1 MYISSPT
8 DPSPTT
14 HLVLVR
20 DSIGDQLESI
30 IRARRVTARTLT
42 DQPTHIIRRL
52 PLRLIQHKS
61 ISEVL
66 DSLWLKAR
74 QPTIQH
80 QLNNMTQVIAMLATR
95 KKCLDGELLEP
106 LVALRGSGAAH
117 DSDHLGGKLERSA
130 LEFDPTGRD
139 IEAESEVDVDDV
151 TPIVDHDI
159 AVMSVFELQQ
169 ERDDAVR
176 RHALDEIRP
185 RFLEANAILVAVAAH
200 EVVIESVHG
209 FAA

>member
-1 MYISSPT
+1 MNNKLLRRTHLILAVYISFPT

-95 KKCLDGELLEP
+95 KKCLE
-106 LVALRGSGAAH
+106 VSTATTR
-117 DSDHLGGKLERSA
+117 DSCSSSSRHL
-130 LEFDPTGRD
+130 P
-139 IEAESEVDVDDV
+139 ESRKS
-151 TPIVDHDI
+151 
-159 AVMSVFELQQ
+159 SVNT
-169 ERDDAVR
+169 VR
-176 RHALDEIRP
+176 RRARSP
-185 RFLEANAILVAVAAH
+185 RRARW
-200 EVVIESVHG
+200 
-209 FAA
+209 